1 MRLFLSRKKKRLA
14 TNSAEM
20 KLESMRER
28 KADRGMKEKNVSKSR
43 IILETVRRRAT
54 PRGTGQIMHRAGIL
68 VQLWEKDV
76 VVARMLY
83 SDGGVKSLH
92 RTLRKIL

>member
-1 MRLFLSRKKKRLA
+1 MA

-43 IILETVRRRAT
+43 ITLETVRSVQRHEAL
-54 PRGTGQIMHRAGIL
+54 GQIMHRVGIL
-68 VQLWEKDV
+68 VQLWEKGV

-83 SDGGVKSLH
+83 SDGGVKSLQ
-92 RTLRKIL
+92 RTLHKIL